1 MSGDSDPSPADAVSG
16 LSLSTSD
23 DVEDVDEQDAG
34 DEAVDEATS
43 DHQDAEGVETTRSLG
58 SRDGLKNALLRTGP
72 DKPLDKVNS
81 PWDPE
86 AGGIT
91 RIYRGMQKMLDFD
104 GTPAVVDVVV
114 GTAEFVQAF
123 EPEGG
128 DEAVD
133 EQEASD
139 EVVDVDE
146 AVIGV

>member
-1 MSGDSDPSPADAVSG
+1 MSGGSDPSPADAVSG
-16 LSLSTSD
+16 LSLSGSTD
-23 DVEDVDEQDAG
+23 EVEDVDEQDAG

-43 DHQDAEGVETTRSLG
+43 DHQTAEGVETMRSLG

-72 DKPLDKVNS
+72 NKPLDKVNS

-91 RIYRGMQKMLDFD
+91 RIYRGLQKMLDFD

-128 DEAVD
+128 DVD

-139 EVVDVDE
+139 ETVDVDE
-146 AVIGV
+146 GAMGV